1 MKATYERHELE
12 AHRIRTVEGIRPH
25 LCDAARG
32 RGSKVKPDECVA
44 CETGCAYGDKLL
56 ELLGLEVP
64 KHETSGMK
72 EFMRSGQA
80 LPTLHQRI
88 RHQHRK

>member
-32 RGSKVKPDECVA
+32 HGRAKHQECMA
-44 CETGCAYGDKLL
+44 CETGCAYGDRLL
-56 ELLGLEVP
+56 ELLGIEVP
-64 KHETSGMK
+64 KHETSDMK